1 MHKFSFALCVLA
13 IAACNDG
20 TSPTG
25 PAQVPIAAVPATS
38 RALVIA
44 VDDAVDRLVSGL
56 APDAAAPIRAAL
68 HTLATRVHASAA
80 DPSGVREALANAR
93 QTIDQLRAPDRADA
107 ATLDALRLE
116 LDVDQ

>member
-1 MHKFSFALCVLA
+1 MRKFTFAVCVLV
-13 IAACNDG
+13 IAACSEG

-25 PAQVPIAAVPATS
+25 PAQARVAAVPTTS
-38 RALVIA
+38 RAIAIA
-44 VDDAVDRLVSGL
+44 VDDAVDRLVPGL
-56 APDAAAPIRAAL
+56 ATDAAAPIGAAL
-68 HTLATRVHASAA
+68 HILAARLRDSAA

-93 QTIDQLRAPDRADA
+93 MTIDQLRAPDRADA